1 MMNRISNYYGNYNNF
16 SNSYFNSTNALNQLK
31 LQQALDKLDK
41 KTSSSSSNTATSSLS
56 SNASTFLR
64 NYDSAMSDLMSA
76 ANSLRDVN
84 SSGVSNSLTVNSS
97 DSDVLTASKNYT
109 LRKPESFDVSVQ
121 QLAAAQQNVSTAVTS
136 NAKATEDANF
146 SIVTNKGTANINV
159 SSVNEYGVQKT
170 NRQLLNDVAK
180 EINRQSVGV
189 KASVETTKDGKSVLK
204 LTSKETGTDNS
215 FIVNGEFAKNNG
227 LSEAT
232 TAAQNAQYSVTDSNG
247 FTEEFTSSSNNVSL
261 DYGKASMTLKS
272 VGDATVS
279 VGVDNKNIADAVE
292 NLVDKFNKA
301 LSVVSSNAD
310 RGSGVKNQLSQMLSG
325 PAPEKSLKL
334 IGITKNADGS
344 LSLNKDTLL
353 EKLDEDPELIKD
365 IISGNH
371 GLAQGAYRSAES
383 GMSRSANSLIS
394 KDLKQMQQETSMD
407 TLSLMSRFA
416 NSGAYNLSNY
426 YTAEKESFMQ
436 GVFAMMFSQVLIK
449 LLGLVYKMYLT
460 NREGFGD
467 EGNAIYS
474 SGFYIYSLLLTLS
487 SVGVPNAIS
496 KLVSERIALGDNKGA
511 NRIFKIA
518 FFIFGILGFVGT
530 MILFLGAHYISN
542 VILKIPEAEMT
553 LVALSPSIFFV
564 ALICVIRGYFNG
576 NGTLKVTANSQTL
589 EQIFKTV
596 FTILLV
602 ELVVIAT
609 GINTTIMAA
618 GANLATTVA
627 TIRKFYIL
635 IYFL

>member
-1 MMNRISNYYGNYNNF
+1 M
-16 SNSYFNSTNALNQLK
+16 QK
-31 LQQALDKLDK
+31 VK
-41 KTSSSSSNTATSSLS
+41 KT
-56 SNASTFLR
+56 
-64 NYDSAMSDLMSA
+64 
-76 ANSLRDVN
+76 
-84 SSGVSNSLTVNSS
+84 
-97 DSDVLTASKNYT
+97 
-109 LRKPESFDVSVQ
+109 
-121 QLAAAQQNVSTAVTS
+121 
-136 NAKATEDANF
+136 
-146 SIVTNKGTANINV
+146 
-159 SSVNEYGVQKT
+159 
-170 NRQLLNDVAK
+170 
-180 EINRQSVGV
+180 
-189 KASVETTKDGKSVLK
+189 LK
-204 LTSKETGTDNS
+204 
-215 FIVNGEFAKNNG
+215 
-227 LSEAT
+227 
-232 TAAQNAQYSVTDSNG
+232 
-247 FTEEFTSSSNNVSL
+247 
-261 DYGKASMTLKS
+261 
-272 VGDATVS
+272 
-279 VGVDNKNIADAVE
+279 
-292 NLVDKFNKA
+292 
-301 LSVVSSNAD
+301 
-310 RGSGVKNQLSQMLSG
+310 
-325 PAPEKSLKL
+325 
-334 IGITKNADGS
+334 
-344 LSLNKDTLL
+344 
-353 EKLDEDPELIKD
+353 
-365 IISGNH
+365 
-371 GLAQGAYRSAES
+371 
-383 GMSRSANSLIS
+383 
-394 KDLKQMQQETSMD
+394 
-407 TLSLMSRFA
+407 
-416 NSGAYNLSNY
+416 
-426 YTAEKESFMQ
+426 KESFMQ
-436 GVFAMMFSQVLIK
+436 GIFAMMFSQVLIK
-449 LLGLVYKMYLT
+449 LIGLVYKLYLT